1 MKTILIT
8 GGAGFVGSS
17 LALRIKMKYPGYSV
31 LSLDNLKRRGAELN
45 VERLLSGGVKF
56 IHGDIRNKED
66 FFAIEENV
74 DVIIESSAEPSVLAG
89 IGNSP
94 DYLIN
99 TNLIGTINCLNFAL
113 KNHSDFIFLSTS
125 RVYPIEA
132 IEQINFVERET
143 RFQISGVQKLPG
155 VSEKGISESFSL
167 NGYRSL
173 YGASKLASEIL
184 IAEYN
189 HFYRLRTIV
198 NRCAVLTGP
207 WQMGKVDQGVI
218 VLWVAR
224 HYWKKGLSY
233 IGYGGEGKQ
242 VRDILHID
250 DLFSLIDLQIHNPD
264 TYNGQLFNV
273 GGGPDISL
281 SLQELT
287 TLCQEVTGNRIPIEK
302 VKENRPADI
311 RIYLTDNTK
320 VTSLSGWKPSL
331 RKEQVVADVFNW
343 IHHHERQLVSILS

>member
-1 MKTILIT
+1 
-8 GGAGFVGSS
+8 
-17 LALRIKMKYPGYSV
+17 
-31 LSLDNLKRRGAELN
+31 
-45 VERLLSGGVKF
+45 
-56 IHGDIRNKED
+56 
-66 FFAIEENV
+66 
-74 DVIIESSAEPSVLAG
+74 
-89 IGNSP
+89 
-94 DYLIN
+94 
-99 TNLIGTINCLNFAL
+99 
-113 KNHSDFIFLSTS
+113 
-125 RVYPIEA
+125 
-132 IEQINFVERET
+132 
-143 RFQISGVQKLPG
+143 
-155 VSEKGISESFSL
+155 
-167 NGYRSL
+167 
-173 YGASKLASEIL
+173 
-184 IAEYN
+184 
-189 HFYRLRTIV
+189 
-198 NRCAVLTGP
+198 
-207 WQMGKVDQGVI
+207 MGKVDQGVI

-320 VTSLSGWKPSL
+320 VTSLSGWKPSF

-343 IHHHERQLVSILS
+343 IHHHERQLASILS